1 MAVYSTLSSQQFSQS
16 CLLYFRLAGKA
27 LAAGHKQQESNS
39 DHQAPYYSNPFGST
53 KSSIAACRQNYLSTG
68 ILCTHTY
75 IYIHCFVYKYIYIY
89 VCCVYI
95 YIMSGGQNSLLLAM
109 DMAKVGGPLSVVKVC
124 TSILCVKILVSV
136 SGWSSI
142 ACEGFHA
149 NLKVPSPLPTLV
161 FC

>member
-75 IYIHCFVYKYIYIY
+75 IYIVLSINIYIY
-89 VCCVYI
+89 VVCVYI

>member
-75 IYIHCFVYKYIYIY
+75 IYIYIVLSINIYIYIY
-89 VCCVYI
+89 ICVCVCCIYI
-95 YIMSGGQNSLLLAM
+95 YIYYEWRTKFLITRNGHGQ
-109 DMAKVGGPLSVVKVC
+109 
-124 TSILCVKILVSV
+124 
-136 SGWSSI
+136 SGWSPI
-142 ACEGFHA
+142 GCEGLYFHSMCE
-149 NLKVPSPLPTLV
+149 NTGIGKWVV
-161 FC
+161 FYRL